1 MSLVPEQNTERGLPW
16 FRLTGLILG
25 FSILVWLA
33 VEDQNELAVL
43 VFSAAICTWF
53 AARLLSA
60 PPKSSKQLIFRHIL
74 VGLGAGLI
82 LAPVALLLMAIKSG
96 IHGHGNPDFSVEQM
110 RLVLSR
116 TFYYA
121 LSGTLI
127 SLGIGIWRF
136 AKNQDSELEG

>member
-1 MSLVPEQNTERGLPW
+1 VSSVPEQKSDRGNPW
-16 FRLTGLILG
+16 FRLAGLFLG
-25 FSILVWLA
+25 FSILVWLP
-33 VEDQNELAVL
+33 VEDQTELTVL
-43 VFSAAICTWF
+43 IFSAAICTWF
-53 AARLLSA
+53 AARLLRTPSE
-60 PPKSSKQLIFRHIL
+60 SGKQLIFRHIL

-110 RLVLSR
+110 KSVLAR

-127 SLGIGIWRF
+127 SLGIGIWRL
-136 AKNQDSELEG
+136 AKKQDSELEG